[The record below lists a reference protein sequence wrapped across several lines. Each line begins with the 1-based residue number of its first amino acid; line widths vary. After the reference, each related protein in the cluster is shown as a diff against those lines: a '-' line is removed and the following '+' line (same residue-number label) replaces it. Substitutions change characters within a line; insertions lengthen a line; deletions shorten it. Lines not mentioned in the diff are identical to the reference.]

1 MDSKPF
7 LFKTPIRKRS
17 NLGDNNLAQSIAKYM
32 LLKTVDLRH
41 KVQNNR
47 LYNY

>member
-7 LFKTPIRKRS
+7 LFKTLIRKRS
-17 NLGDNNLAQSIAKYM
+17 NLGENNLVRNIAKYM
-32 LLKTVDLRH
+32 LLKTVDLRL